1 LIKTGHLIH
10 LVSYFGGNIV
20 CSDDPGV
27 LEVGRGKP
35 CPDMFLAAAQMLG
48 MDVGKEEQCTTEQQ
62 DVRSKGL
69 VFEDA
74 VAGAIAGKRA
84 GMKGASST
92 GSFEWN
98 AD

>member
-1 LIKTGHLIH
+1 
-10 LVSYFGGNIV
+10 
-20 CSDDPGV
+20 
-27 LEVGRGKP
+27 
-35 CPDMFLAAAQMLG
+35 MLG